1 MYHTVNNQNY
11 MSSQLFFKV
20 SLSACILA
28 LLVIVLGAYVRLS
41 DAGLGCPDWPGC
53 YGQVTVPDDAEEI
66 SKARLIYPHSV
77 VDSSKAWKEMLHRYF
92 AGALGLMILMLAY
105 VAWKQRKQKIQPL
118 LLPLFLVGLVIFQGL
133 LGMWTVTLLLKP
145 AIVTLHLI
153 TGLLT
158 LSLLFWLVLT
168 QDRTRNTQLTKINCP
183 DYLVIWAKLG
193 LVVLAIQIFLGGW
206 TSTNYAALYCIDFPT
221 CQGQWIPE
229 TDFSEA
235 FTFIRSLGVNY
246 EGGVLSNTA
255 GVTVHFMHRVG
266 ALITFIVLLGLVISL
281 FIKMDNTRVK
291 IISVTILLL
300 LLTQISL
307 GIANVLL
314 LLPIPV
320 AVSHNAV
327 AALLLL
333 SMIVLNFLLH
343 SPQMTGT
350 SIRYD

>member
-1 MYHTVNNQNY
+1 
-11 MSSQLFFKV
+11 MSNKLFFRV
-20 SLSACILA
+20 SLGACILA
-28 LLVIVLGAYVRLS
+28 LFVIVLGAYVRLS

-53 YGQVTVPDDAEEI
+53 YGQITAPDDAEEI
-66 SKARLIYPHSV
+66 SKARLIYPNSSI
-77 VDSSKAWKEMLHRYF
+77 DSSKAWKEMLHRYF
-92 AGALGLMILMLAY
+92 ASILGLLILIMAFI
-105 VAWKQRKQKIQPL
+105 AWKQRKQKTQALYLPL
-118 LLPLFLVGLVIFQGL
+118 LLVVLVIFQGL

-145 AIVTLHLI
+145 VVVTLHLL

-168 QDRTRNTQLTKINCP
+168 QGKAWKNRTDTNNNRP
-183 DYLVIWAKLG
+183 SHARWAQIA

-206 TSTNYAALYCIDFPT
+206 TSTNYAAFYCTDFPT

-235 FTFIRSLGVNY
+235 FAFFSETGVNY
-246 EGGVLSNTA
+246 EGGVLSNRA

-266 ALITFIVLLGLVISL
+266 ALITFIILAGLAIYLLIKSEDSLV
-281 FIKMDNTRVK
+281 KKT
-291 IISVTILLL
+291 SVTILLL
-300 LLTQISL
+300 LVAQVAL

-314 LLPIPV
+314 LLPIAL

-333 SMIVLNFLLH
+333 TMIVLNYQLH
-343 SPQMTGT
+343 SPQ
-350 SIRYD
+350 YDRIEYST